1 MPTIDDFIR
10 PKEWVS
16 DFVSDLGKVLR
27 RWGEERYIPVR
38 QQIDEDWKEHKLVKP
53 FLKEVLVD
61 LGINSAFFPAEA
73 GGTEMPDPVT
83 LTNVICEELAR
94 IDSGFATACICS
106 VWGLVPILLAPHR
119 NMELCMEFGPKFC
132 GEDLYMGCHA
142 MTEPASG
149 ADLENFGRMRGKTI
163 QTTATLDGDEW
174 IINGHK
180 IWPSNSGD
188 TADLFVTVCTTK
200 KGSTDPNDF
209 ALILV
214 PADAPGVSVGNPYL
228 KCGMSADMNSDI
240 WFDHVRVPKRYRL
253 HGPGDDLK
261 YWKRTIS
268 LGNVASAAMC
278 VGIMKNVYEII
289 KKWTS
294 KRIIAGKPLKE
305 HGICAE
311 MLSDVAMLIE
321 STSAW
326 MWRSAQR
333 NGQSRNIWLGPMGRK
348 VCPEDP
354 RPCPSCQHCR
364 GTSVQSSNGF
374 YGLSTDI
381 RESLTSKNTG
391 AMRKVIGLWMGGR
404 GLKILENARYWYDLE
419 TL

>member
-27 RWGEERYIPVR
+27 RWGNERYIPVR
-38 QQIDEDWKEHKLVKP
+38 QQIDEDWKEHRLVKP

-61 LGINSAFFPAEA
+61 LGINSAFFPAES

-83 LTNVICEELAR
+83 LTTVICEELAR

-119 NMELCMEFGPKFC
+119 NMELCNEFGPKFC

-149 ADLENFGRMRGKTI
+149 ADLENFGRMHGKTI
-163 QTTATLDGDEW
+163 QTTATPDGDEW

-188 TADLFVTVCTTK
+188 TADLFVTICTTK

-240 WFDHVRVPKRYRL
+240 WFDHVRLPKRYRL

-278 VGIMKNVYEII
+278 IGVMKNVYEII

-294 KRIIAGKPLKE
+294 ERIIAGKPLKE

-311 MLSDVAMLIE
+311 MLSELAMLIE

-326 MWRSAQR
+326 MWQYAREMDHPEIYGWDPWDERFVLKTRGLALHANIAVER
-333 NGQSRNIWLGPMGRK
+333 ACSRAMDFMG
-348 VCPEDP
+348 
-354 RPCPSCQHCR
+354 S
-364 GTSVQSSNGF
+364 
-374 YGLSTDI
+374 YGYAREFDI
-381 RESLTSKNTG
+381 EKHWRDQ
-391 AMRKVIGLWMGGR
+391 KVIGLWMGGR